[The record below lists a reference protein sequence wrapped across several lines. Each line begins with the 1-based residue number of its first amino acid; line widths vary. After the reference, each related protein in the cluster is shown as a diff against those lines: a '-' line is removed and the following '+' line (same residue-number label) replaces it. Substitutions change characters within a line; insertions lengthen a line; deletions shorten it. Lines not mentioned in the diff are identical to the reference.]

1 MRIVRTAKAHV
12 NDIVRIG
19 KSHWFYEEW
28 ITKKYIENTLNNRG
42 FHFTAF
48 VDGKI
53 AGSIMVVEED
63 IPKFWIFYFI
73 VDKNYRRTG
82 IGTALLKRVTEKMK
96 KDEFLFVDL
105 AYTDR
110 TGMNFYKN
118 NNFKVMGKVNNW
130 FEKGKSAVIM
140 AKKI

>member
-1 MRIVRTAKAHV
+1 MNMRIVRTAKAHV

-82 IGTALLKRVTEKMK
+82 IGTASSE
-96 KDEFLFVDL
+96 EG
-105 AYTDR
+105 Y
-110 TGMNFYKN
+110 
-118 NNFKVMGKVNNW
+118 
-130 FEKGKSAVIM
+130 
-140 AKKI
+140 

>member
-1 MRIVRTAKAHV
+1 MILLELVKVTGSMK
-12 NDIVRIG
+12 NG
-19 KSHWFYEEW
+19 LQ
-28 ITKKYIENTLNNRG
+28 KKYIENTLNNRG

-82 IGTALLKRVTEKMK
+82 IGTASSE
-96 KDEFLFVDL
+96 EG
-105 AYTDR
+105 Y
-110 TGMNFYKN
+110 
-118 NNFKVMGKVNNW
+118 
-130 FEKGKSAVIM
+130 
-140 AKKI
+140 